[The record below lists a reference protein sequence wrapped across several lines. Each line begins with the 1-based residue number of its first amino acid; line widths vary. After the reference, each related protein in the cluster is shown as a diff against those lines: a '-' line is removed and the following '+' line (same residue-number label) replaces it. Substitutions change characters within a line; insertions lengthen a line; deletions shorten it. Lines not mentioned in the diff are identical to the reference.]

1 MPFQPSTKTQ
11 RRTRFSQNLVPENA
25 PLPHSPPTLQ
35 SEVELLEVTCLD
47 IRCLIDA
54 NPEIGDTVSFDV
66 QRDGGR
72 FASISGTVH
81 WKELRRNGY
90 EVGMHLPSGLPAG
103 MSDLITDVRRK
114 GNRYRC
120 RRLGMFGRQGTQV
133 ESEAVVVNYSYDGF
147 AVQTEA
153 FCNIDENVTF
163 AWTSEHRQF
172 EMSGQVL
179 WQIEQ
184 EHGVLLG
191 CQTEP
196 GVGYRVA
203 GVMV

>member
-1 MPFQPSTKTQ
+1 MPFQPRTTTQ
-11 RRTRFSQNLVPENA
+11 RRTRLSQNLVPENA
-25 PLPHSPPTLQ
+25 PAPHTQPSLQ
-35 SEVELLEVTCLD
+35 SEVELLDVTCLD
-47 IRCLIDA
+47 VRCVIDA

-72 FASISGTVH
+72 LASISGMVH
-81 WKELRRNGY
+81 WKEIRRNGY
-90 EVGMHLPSGLPAG
+90 EVGMYLPSGLPAG
-103 MSDLITDVRRK
+103 MSGLMTDVRRK

-120 RRLGMFGRQGTQV
+120 RRPGMFCRQGTPV
-133 ESEAVVVNYSYDGF
+133 ESAAVVVNYSYDGF

-153 FCNIDENVTF
+153 FCNIDENVSFVWTF
-163 AWTSEHRQF
+163 EQRRF

-184 EHGVLLG
+184 EYGVLLG

-196 GVGYRVA
+196 GVGYRVT
-203 GVMV
+203 GVTI